1 MTIWK
6 PGDRLRRDL
15 STRHGKK
22 GSICHGHCCIGIRR
36 PHVHPHAAIHVPS
49 WAWALLAVAVF
60 TLYVLSQENGALLS
74 APAAEMLHEL
84 THDARHALGVPCH

>member
-1 MTIWK
+1 MATAASASAV
-6 PGDRLRRDL
+6 PT
-15 STRHGKK
+15 STR
-22 GSICHGHCCIGIRR
+22 
-36 PHVHPHAAIHVPS
+36 AAIHVPS